1 MKIKQKNTKN
11 NKTAYSLLELSIVIL
26 IIAILI
32 SGAMSMSVGTLNNAK
47 NKATQDKIAE
57 IYKAIGNFLLANRRL
72 PCPASLKKI
81 RNTDADYGS
90 EVVNCSGPGVYQSS
104 TSTNLI
110 YGAVPVKALGLSNDM
125 AEDAFE
131 NKIVYMIDKRFGIAA
146 DVVLNISNITFA
158 TSASTNIITVKEK
171 PAGVEQVASIDAILL
186 LISQGANKSGAFNNN
201 NNTQN
206 TRSTDA
212 AELNNDITA
221 FIDGTPSTA
230 TFDNIIM
237 ASSDNSEIFDDIV
250 FFKTRNQIVNN
261 FNAMFLIPC
270 LSAGIN
276 FGNVS
281 AYYGT
286 TVYATAS
293 CLTPNEDK
301 RLTRK
306 CEAFGNWVDLV
317 RACP

>member
-1 MKIKQKNTKN
+1 MKTKQKNTKN

-32 SGAMSMSVGTLNNAK
+32 SGAMSISVGTLNNAK

-72 PCPASLKKI
+72 PCPASLKKLK
-81 RNTDADYGS
+81 NTDADYGA
-90 EVVNCSGPGVYQSS
+90 EVVNCSGPGVYQSL
-104 TSTNLI
+104 TFTNLI
-110 YGAVPVKALGLSNDM
+110 YGAVPVKALGLSNEM

-131 NKIVYMIDKRFGIAA
+131 NKIVYMIDKRFGVAA
-146 DVVLNISNITFA
+146 DVVLNIFKITFA
-158 TSASTNIITVKEK
+158 TSASTGIVTIIEK
-171 PAGVEQVASIDAILL
+171 PALVKQYPTLDAILL

-201 NNTQN
+201 SNTQN
-206 TRSTDA
+206 TRSIDA
-212 AELNNDITA
+212 DEMNNDISG

-230 TFDNIIM
+230 TFDNTIS
-237 ASSDNSEIFDDIV
+237 ATSDNSEIFDDIV
-250 FFKTRNQIVNN
+250 FFKTRNQIVND

-270 LSAGIN
+270 YSAGAS